1 MPGPMGR
8 RTGDTKE
15 SLKQLRASK
24 GTILRLL
31 KYLRKYK
38 WQMVLVLVMVVIGA
52 LSDLIMP
59 LFTKYLIDDIITPLI
74 GQQAPDWSGLA
85 KAVLIFGGIYAV
97 CIGCS
102 YVQSRLE
109 IVITQGMQKD
119 IRDEMFA
126 RMQRLPLKYFDTHSH
141 GDIMSVYTNDID
153 TLRQLISQSVPQTFS
168 ALISVIATLVMMIV
182 LSWPLTLL
190 ALAMVWV
197 MLAVARRIG
206 GKSAKHFV
214 DQQANLGKV
223 NGYVEEMISGEK
235 VVKVFCREE
244 KTGEQFDALNEALCD
259 SSIAA
264 NKYAN
269 IVMPVMGN
277 ISNLQYVL
285 TAIVGS
291 ALSISGISMIS
302 VGSLISFLQLCKGFT
317 RPISMISQQVNSIA
331 MAMAGAT
338 RIFALIDEK
347 PETDEGRVSLVSTC
361 CGEDGSVCES
371 PYRTGSWAWR
381 RYNIDGACS
390 YTPLRGDVDFDNIT
404 FGYKPGKTILHGI
417 TVFSD
422 PGQKT
427 AFVGSTGAGKTTI
440 MNLLT
445 RFYDIPPSGGSAPLS
460 ESTQSNAASSTPED
474 FGSTQSQAAS
484 STPED
489 FGSTQSQ
496 AASSTPEDFGSTQSQ
511 AASSTPAT
519 SNTPAGGGKITYDGI
534 DIRDIRKDD
543 LRRSLGMVL
552 QDTYLF
558 TGTIA
563 DNIRY
568 GNLSASDADVR
579 AAAQLAHADR
589 FINLLPDGYNTMLT
603 DNGSELSQ
611 GQCQLLAIARAAIA
625 NTPVLILDEATS
637 SIDTRTEKLVQHGL
651 DNLMRGRT
659 VFVIAHRLSTIRD
672 ADKILVLE
680 KGRITESGSNA
691 ELLALHGT
699 YWRLNTGALE
709 LA

>member
-1 MPGPMGR
+1 MPGPGEK

-15 SLKQLRASK
+15 SLKQLGASRE
-24 GTILRLL
+24 TILRLL

-59 LFTKYLIDDIITPLI
+59 LFTKYLVDDIITPLT
-74 GQQAPDWSGLA
+74 GRQSPDWSGLVRT
-85 KAVLIFGGIYAV
+85 VLIFGGIYAF
-97 CIGCS
+97 CIVCS

-109 IVITQGMQKD
+109 IVITQGVQKD

-126 RMQRLPLKYFDTHSH
+126 KMQKLPLKYFDTHSH

-153 TLRQLISQSVPQTFS
+153 TLRQLISQSVPQAFS
-168 ALISVIATLVMMIV
+168 ALISVIATLIMMIV

-197 MLAVARRIG
+197 MLSVARRIG
-206 GKSAKHFV
+206 GKSAKNFV
-214 DQQANLGKV
+214 EQQANLGKV

-244 KTGEQFDALNEALCD
+244 KTGEQFDELNEKLCD

-291 ALSISGISMIS
+291 ALSISGISVIS

-347 PETDEGRVSLVSTC
+347 PETDEGRVSLVCTC
-361 CGEDGSVCES
+361 CGEDGFVRES
-371 PYRTGSWAWR
+371 PYRTASWAWR
-381 RYNIDGACS
+381 RDNLDGSCT
-390 YTPLRGDVDFDNIT
+390 YVPLRGDVDFDNIS

-417 TVFSD
+417 TVASD
-422 PGQKT
+422 PGQKI
-427 AFVGSTGAGKTTI
+427 AFVGATGAGKTTI

-445 RFYDIPPSGGSAPLS
+445 RFYDIPCSGY
-460 ESTQSNAASSTPED
+460 ASSSAAPD
-474 FGSTQSQAAS
+474 RSPADVTQTAPAS
-484 STPED
+484 S
-489 FGSTQSQ
+489 
-496 AASSTPEDFGSTQSQ
+496 
-511 AASSTPAT
+511 
-519 SNTPAGGGKITYDGI
+519 TPAGGGKITYDGI

-563 DNIRY
+563 ENIRY
-568 GNLSASDADVR
+568 GRLTASDDDVR
-579 AAAQLAHADR
+579 AAASLAHADR
-589 FINLLPDGYNTMLT
+589 FINLLPDGYGTLLT

-625 NTPVLILDEATS
+625 DTPVLILDEATS

-651 DNLMRGRT
+651 DNLMKGRT

>member
-1 MPGPMGR
+1 MPGPGGR

-15 SLKQLRASK
+15 SLKQLGASR

-38 WQMVLVLVMVVIGA
+38 LQMVLVLVMVVIGA

-59 LFTKYLIDDIITPLI
+59 LFTKYLVDNIITPLI
-74 GQQAPDWSGLA
+74 GRQSPDWSGLVRT
-85 KAVLIFGGIYAV
+85 VLIFGGIYAF
-97 CIGCS
+97 CIVCS

-126 RMQRLPLKYFDTHSH
+126 KMQKLPLKYFDTHSH

-153 TLRQLISQSVPQTFS
+153 TLRQLISQSVPQAFS
-168 ALISVIATLVMMIV
+168 ALISVIATLIMMIV

-197 MLAVARRIG
+197 MLSVARRIG
-206 GKSAKHFV
+206 GKSARNFV
-214 DQQANLGKV
+214 EQQANLGKV

-244 KTGEQFDALNEALCD
+244 KTGEQFDELNEKLCD

-291 ALSISGISMIS
+291 ALSISGISVMS

-347 PETDEGRVSLVSTC
+347 PETDEGRVSLVCTC
-361 CGEDGSVCES
+361 CGEDGFVRES
-371 PYRTGSWAWR
+371 PYRTASWAWR
-381 RYNIDGACS
+381 RDNLDGSCT
-390 YTPLRGDVDFDNIT
+390 YVPLRGDVDFDNIT

-417 TVFSD
+417 TVASD
-422 PGQKT
+422 PGQKI

-445 RFYDIPPSGGSAPLS
+445 RFYDIPSCRPSSDIADTG
-460 ESTQSNAASSTPED
+460 TPANIVAD
-474 FGSTQSQAAS
+474 AG
-484 STPED
+484 TPANIVAD
-489 FGSTQSQ
+489 TG
-496 AASSTPEDFGSTQSQ
+496 TPANIVADTG
-511 AASSTPAT
+511 TPAT
-519 SNTPAGGGKITYDGI
+519 ACPSIGRTDGSESAGKTDAYSGQTGSGKITYDGI

-563 DNIRY
+563 ENIRY
-568 GNLSASDADVR
+568 GRLTASDSDVR
-579 AAAQLAHADR
+579 EAARLAHADR
-589 FINLLPDGYNTMLT
+589 FINLLPDGYDTMLT

-625 NTPVLILDEATS
+625 DTPVLILDEATS

-651 DNLMRGRT
+651 DNLMKGRT

-672 ADKILVLE
+672 ANKILVLE

>member
-1 MPGPMGR
+1 MPGPGGR

-15 SLKQLRASK
+15 SLKQLGASRE
-24 GTILRLL
+24 TILRLL

-59 LFTKYLIDDIITPLI
+59 LFTKYLVDDVITPLT
-74 GQQAPDWSGLA
+74 GRQSPDWSGLVRT
-85 KAVLIFGGIYAV
+85 VLIFGGIYAF
-97 CIGCS
+97 CIVCS

-109 IVITQGMQKD
+109 IVITQGVQKD

-126 RMQRLPLKYFDTHSH
+126 KMQKLPLKYFDTHSH

-153 TLRQLISQSVPQTFS
+153 TLRQLISQSVPQAFS
-168 ALISVIATLVMMIV
+168 ALISVIATLIMMIV

-197 MLAVARRIG
+197 MLSVARRIG
-206 GKSAKHFV
+206 GKSAKNFV
-214 DQQANLGKV
+214 EQQANLGKV

-244 KTGEQFDALNEALCD
+244 KTEEQFDELNEKLCD

-291 ALSISGISMIS
+291 ALSISGISVMS

-347 PETDEGRVSLVSTC
+347 PETDEGRVSLVCTC
-361 CGEDGSVCES
+361 CGEDGFVRES
-371 PYRTGSWAWR
+371 PYRTASWAWR
-381 RYNIDGACS
+381 RDNLDGSCT
-390 YTPLRGDVDFDNIT
+390 YVPLRGDVDFDNIT

-417 TVFSD
+417 TVASD
-422 PGQKT
+422 PGQKI

-445 RFYDIPPSGGSAPLS
+445 RFYDIPCSSYASSSAAPGGSLSVDAPAG
-460 ESTQSNAASSTPED
+460 STNSRSAASDRSPAD
-474 FGSTQSQAAS
+474 GTQTAPAS
-484 STPED
+484 S
-489 FGSTQSQ
+489 
-496 AASSTPEDFGSTQSQ
+496 
-511 AASSTPAT
+511 
-519 SNTPAGGGKITYDGI
+519 TPAGGGKITYDGI

-563 DNIRY
+563 ENIRY
-568 GNLSASDADVR
+568 GRLTASDDDVR
-579 AAAQLAHADR
+579 AAASLAHADR
-589 FINLLPDGYNTMLT
+589 FINMLPDGYDTLLT

-625 NTPVLILDEATS
+625 DTPVLILDEATS

-651 DNLMRGRT
+651 DNLMKGRT

-680 KGRITESGSNA
+680 KGRITESGSNT
-691 ELLALHGT
+691 ELLALHDT

>member
-15 SLKQLRASK
+15 SLKHLRASK

-74 GQQAPDWSGLA
+74 GQQAPDWSGLV

-331 MAMAGAT
+331 MAMA
-338 RIFALIDEK
+338 ISML
-347 PETDEGRVSLVSTC
+347 
-361 CGEDGSVCES
+361 
-371 PYRTGSWAWR
+371 
-381 RYNIDGACS
+381 
-390 YTPLRGDVDFDNIT
+390 
-404 FGYKPGKTILHGI
+404 
-417 TVFSD
+417 
-422 PGQKT
+422 
-427 AFVGSTGAGKTTI
+427 
-440 MNLLT
+440 
-445 RFYDIPPSGGSAPLS
+445 
-460 ESTQSNAASSTPED
+460 
-474 FGSTQSQAAS
+474 FGSSIALPIFLKT
-484 STPED
+484 
-489 FGSTQSQ
+489 
-496 AASSTPEDFGSTQSQ
+496 
-511 AASSTPAT
+511 
-519 SNTPAGGGKITYDGI
+519 
-534 DIRDIRKDD
+534 
-543 LRRSLGMVL
+543 VL
-552 QDTYLF
+552 
-558 TGTIA
+558 
-563 DNIRY
+563 
-568 GNLSASDADVR
+568 
-579 AAAQLAHADR
+579 
-589 FINLLPDGYNTMLT
+589 
-603 DNGSELSQ
+603 
-611 GQCQLLAIARAAIA
+611 
-625 NTPVLILDEATS
+625 S
-637 SIDTRTEKLVQHGL
+637 SIPAKPFGP
-651 DNLMRGRT
+651 
-659 VFVIAHRLSTIRD
+659 
-672 ADKILVLE
+672 
-680 KGRITESGSNA
+680 
-691 ELLALHGT
+691 
-699 YWRLNTGALE
+699 
-709 LA
+709 